1 MNTEKISPA
10 LLGIILA
17 TGIMSFAG
25 IVSETAMN
33 VTFPTLMKEF
43 YVNTSTVQWLTTGY
57 LLVLALTIPIS
68 SFLKHNVSMR
78 TLFLSA
84 ISLFILATLL
94 CYFAPTFWLLL
105 LGRVL
110 QGIGTGI
117 ALPLMF
123 NIILDRAPKSK
134 LGLCMGIASLISAMA
149 PAVGPV
155 LGGYIIDVYGWRVI
169 FLVLLPLLF
178 ISLALGFFLL
188 KHNDIPTEK
197 TKFNT
202 FDYLLIVFSF
212 TSFILATEKAS
223 SHGWTSFVV
232 LSLLGISALT
242 LYAFIHRSTKTPQ
255 PLIHLS
261 VFSHRRFVLSIAVIL
276 VCQFNVLALGYL
288 IPNYAQITLG
298 TTASVAGFLLFPG
311 CLVGAFLAPISGKLL
326 DTFGAKKPILVGSIL
341 LIIALA
347 LFAVFGKTLT
357 TAMFIGFYVCFTI
370 GQGFVVGNTLTYGLA
385 KLPTSLSADGN
396 AVVNTLQQLAGAVGT
411 SIAASLVASAQT
423 NFALAEGTA
432 RGSWYTFVLLCTL
445 SVFAFICAYKMFKK

>member
-43 YVNTSTVQWLTTGY
+43 HINTSTVQWLTTGY
-57 LLVLALTIPIS
+57 LLVLALTIPVS

-94 CYFAPTFWLLL
+94 CYFAPTFWILL

-110 QGIGTGI
+110 QGVGTGI

-155 LGGYIIDVYGWRVI
+155 LGGYIIDAYGWRVI

-178 ISLALGFFLL
+178 FSLALGFFLL

-223 SHGWTSFVV
+223 SHGWTSIVV

-242 LYAFIHRSTKTPQ
+242 LYAFIHRS
-255 PLIHLS
+255 
-261 VFSHRRFVLSIAVIL
+261 A
-276 VCQFNVLALGYL
+276 
-288 IPNYAQITLG
+288 
-298 TTASVAGFLLFPG
+298 
-311 CLVGAFLAPISGKLL
+311 
-326 DTFGAKKPILVGSIL
+326 
-341 LIIALA
+341 
-347 LFAVFGKTLT
+347 
-357 TAMFIGFYVCFTI
+357 
-370 GQGFVVGNTLTYGLA
+370 
-385 KLPTSLSADGN
+385 
-396 AVVNTLQQLAGAVGT
+396 
-411 SIAASLVASAQT
+411 
-423 NFALAEGTA
+423 
-432 RGSWYTFVLLCTL
+432 
-445 SVFAFICAYKMFKK
+445 